1 MIIIQIILIVGFTLF
16 LFKVVA
22 DPSSYRLKAWTKL
35 LASLFV
41 MIAII
46 AVLVP
51 DVTTLL
57 AKRVGVTRG
66 ADLLLYLLT
75 MAFIFTILS
84 NYIQEKKL
92 QGKLV
97 LLARKVALLEA
108 NLNDAE
114 RNLTN
119 KSNKK

>member
-1 MIIIQIILIVGFTLF
+1 MIIIQIILIAGFALF
-16 LFKVVA
+16 LFRVLA

-41 MIAII
+41 VIAVV

-51 DVTTLL
+51 DKTTIL
-57 AKRVGVTRG
+57 AKQVGVTRG

-84 NYIQEKKL
+84 SYIQEKKL
-92 QGKLV
+92 QEKIV
-97 LLARKVALLEA
+97 LLARKVALLDA
-108 NLNDAE
+108 NM
-114 RNLTN
+114 RNSPSGLKNT
-119 KSNKK
+119 KKR